1 MVPLLGTLVRPGRI
15 AQATR
20 RARALALMIPLGVA
34 LAPARHDAAAQEV
47 RLEPASRRYWVASA
61 VLIATAIALDQPA
74 RDAAARNRSHA
85 LDQLARNVDP
95 LGRARYLVP
104 ALVGGY
110 LVPRLAGAHRLAD
123 AALRV
128 GLGYAVADG
137 IESVLKP
144 AIGRH
149 RPDDE
154 RGTLRFRPFSNDD
167 AWHSLPSAHT
177 VHAFAIAA
185 GIADEAHRPWVTV
198 VAFGTASIVG
208 LQRVYTRAHWASDV
222 AASSVLA
229 VAASGTTR
237 SWLRRRGDGTAPA
250 ASHDAAR
257 PAWSV
262 RIASGRVLVSGVF

>member
-1 MVPLLGTLVRPGRI
+1 MAPLLGTVVRPGPI
-15 AQATR
+15 ALATR
-20 RARALALMIPLGVA
+20 RARALAWMIPLGIA
-34 LAPARHDAAAQEV
+34 LALTRHDAAAQQL
-47 RLEPASRRYWVASA
+47 RLEPTSGRFWVASA
-61 VLIATAIALDQPA
+61 ALVATAIALDEPA
-74 RDAAARNRSHA
+74 RDAAARNQSHV

-154 RGTLRFRPFSNDD
+154 RGALRFRPFSNDD

-185 GIADEAHRPWVTV
+185 GIADEAHRPWVTAL
-198 VAFGTASIVG
+198 AFGTASIVG

-237 SWLRRRGDGTAPA
+237 SWLRRRGDSAAPVE
-250 ASHDAAR
+250 SPDATR

-262 RIASGRVLVSGVF
+262 RIAPGRVEVSAVF